1 MQEFPYD
8 IEYFLSEDGRKP
20 FKEWLERLR
29 DIQGRAKIRIRLD
42 RIRLGNF
49 GDSRKV
55 GEGVHELRID
65 YGPGYRI
72 YFGQDGS
79 RLILL
84 LLGGDKSSQKRDIV
98 RAKELWRDYKGRKKY
113 NESDILS
120 KGSD

>member
-1 MQEFPYD
+1 MWQKLDKGKKHEGNHT
-8 IEYFLSEDGRKP
+8 SRRV
-20 FKEWLERLR
+20 RL
-29 DIQGRAKIRIRLD
+29 
-42 RIRLGNF
+42 

-79 RLILL
+79 RIILL
-84 LLGGDKSSQKRDIV
+84 LLGGDKSSQKRDIA
-98 RAKELWRDYKGRKKY
+98 RSKELWRNYKGRNKY